1 MKPWIVALCALFAG
15 LTATAGAQMQGQIQ
29 APAQARGSFTMQ
41 CDPLLVG
48 YLFSSTQTITTY
60 LCSTNATING
70 VAFKGLTFSDAGQCN
85 SVDGAMPTACEDWGV
100 FVGALANGDQ
110 VFFQYQA
117 TSRRAGTATSGTMS
131 YKIVGGTGS
140 ANGISGSGN
149 CNSTGTVGKETV
161 RTCSGT
167 YALR

>member
-1 MKPWIVALCALFAG
+1 MKPGIVVLCALFAG
-15 LTATAGAQMQGQIQ
+15 LTATAGAQMQGQLQ
-29 APAQARGSFTMQ
+29 APAQARGSFTIQ
-41 CDPLLVG
+41 CDPPLVG
-48 YLFSSTQTITTY
+48 YLFSSTQTVSAF

-70 VAFKGLTFSDAGQCN
+70 VAFKGLSFSDTGLCN
-85 SVDGAMPTACEDWGV
+85 SINGAMPSACENWGV

-117 TSRRAGTATSGTMS
+117 TSRRVGTATSGTMS

-149 CNSTGTVGKETV
+149 CNSTGTVGKGTV
-161 RTCSGT
+161 DACSGT